1 MPTPF
6 MHLQVAERIRAHAT
20 LQPHIAQALDAA
32 KPAYY
37 LGNVAADFQT
47 IADVPREATHFYQLP
62 PARDTIAHQ
71 RMLEENPQ
79 LADAAQLPLDQAVF
93 IAAYRA
99 HLLLDQL
106 WYWDVLIPYFV
117 EATDWDADHRRRF
130 LVHNTLLTYLDKL
143 AFESLPSDAGE
154 TLDAARPNDWLPFAG
169 DGDLIRWRDLLV
181 EQLRPGATIQT
192 IAIYAERMRLKP
204 ATFAANLANPEWM
217 QEQVFSKAPLREVQA
232 VISRGME
239 QSVGLISDYLSK
251 QTTDFSS
258 NMRSPKSDLLETS

>member
-1 MPTPF
+1 
-6 MHLQVAERIRAHAT
+6 MHLQVAERILAHPILQPEIAHA
-20 LQPHIAQALDAA
+20 LVAA

-62 PARDTIAHQ
+62 PARETVAHEH
-71 RMLEENPQ
+71 MLDENPQ
-79 LADAAQLPLDQAVF
+79 LANSAALSSDHAVF
-93 IAAYRA
+93 VAAYRA

-117 EATDWDADHRRRF
+117 EASDWDADHRQRF

-143 AFESLPSDAGE
+143 ALDSLPQDAGD
-154 TLDAARPNDWLPFAG
+154 TLASAQPRRWLPFAG

-181 EQLRPGATIQT
+181 EQLEPGATVQT

-204 ATFAANLANPEWM
+204 ATFAANLADPEWM
-217 QEQVFSKAPLREVQA
+217 QEQVFSKAPIQDVQA
-232 VISRGME
+232 VITRGME
-239 QSVGLISDYLSK
+239 KSVTLISDYLMR
-251 QTTDFSS
+251 QT
-258 NMRSPKSDLLETS
+258 SDLPGDVRSTTSDVLETS